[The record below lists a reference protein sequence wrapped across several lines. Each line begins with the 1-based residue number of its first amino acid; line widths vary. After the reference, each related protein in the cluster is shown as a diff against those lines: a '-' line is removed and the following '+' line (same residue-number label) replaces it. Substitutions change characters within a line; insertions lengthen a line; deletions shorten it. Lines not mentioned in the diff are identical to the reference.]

1 MPPDRVATL
10 FRLLALP
17 LATAVLTIACAAP
30 TPLAEPEPPEPM
42 PASPEPAPQAEPPAP
57 PAAAPAPAAAPNA
70 ESPAIALLAYADQ
83 VRTLAGPAAAQELAR
98 LSGLAP
104 SAANLVQMALVLL
117 QTRGPGDVGRAA
129 QLLQRVQSE
138 DSREARPLHALARL
152 LAAHLAEQRKV
163 EEQSERSAQQLRDAQ
178 RRADQL
184 QDRLDALRAIERA
197 RPNRPAA
204 P

>member
-1 MPPDRVATL
+1 MPPDRVAPFL
-10 FRLLALP
+10 RLIALP
-17 LATAVLTIACAAP
+17 LVAAALTIACAAP
-30 TPLAEPEPPEPM
+30 APLAEPEPPEPM
-42 PASPEPAPQAEPPAP
+42 PASPEPAPQPEPPVAP
-57 PAAAPAPAAAPNA
+57 SAATPAPAAAP
-70 ESPAIALLAYADQ
+70 ESPALALLAYADQ

-98 LSGLAP
+98 LSGLPP

-138 DSREARPLHALARL
+138 DSPDARPLHPLARL

-163 EEQSERSAQQLRDAQ
+163 EEQSERNAQQLRDAQ